1 MSTTPA
7 GDRGA
12 PTGADLYDLRRF
24 VAAQDQGCA
33 YDSALRELKEGHKT
47 GHWIWFVFPQVAGLG
62 QSATSRH
69 FAISSVQEARAYLE
83 HQVLGPRLVECAGA
97 LSGIEGRTAE
107 QVLGSTDA
115 VKLRSSM
122 TLFLRAGPG
131 EVAFSRVLE
140 RYFGGQ
146 SDPATDERLR
156 ALAEATRPDVNLTN
170 GRLSGALGE
179 QPEADQPG
187 VEHSGAAAHH
197 RRTEQDRLVWPEVD
211 ESGLELGAGR
221 AEEE

>member
-7 GDRGA
+7 GDRGG
-12 PTGADLYDLRRF
+12 PNGADPYDLRRF

-33 YDSALRELKEGHKT
+33 YDSALRELKQGHKT

-69 FAISSVQEARAYLE
+69 FAISSLQEARAYLE
-83 HQVLGPRLVECAGA
+83 HQVLGPRLVQSAGA
-97 LSGIEGRTAE
+97 LLGIEGRTAE
-107 QVLGSTDA
+107 QVLASTDA

-122 TLFLRAGPG
+122 TLFLRAAPG
-131 EVAFSRVLE
+131 EVAFSQVLE

-156 ALAEATRPDVNLTN
+156 ALAEAN
-170 GRLSGALGE
+170 GGLSGALGE

-187 VEHSGAAAHH
+187 VEHGGAAAYH
-197 RRTEQDRLVWPEVD
+197 RRSEQDRLVWPEVD